1 MTQKNLPNNSRA
13 FIILLEELSD
23 RDKEILKLRF
33 LEKLTLIDVSR
44 MYNLSNQAIRE
55 IEDKAIQKIEHTF
68 DFINLI

>member
-55 IEDKAIQKIEHTF
+55 IEDKAIQKI
-68 DFINLI
+68 